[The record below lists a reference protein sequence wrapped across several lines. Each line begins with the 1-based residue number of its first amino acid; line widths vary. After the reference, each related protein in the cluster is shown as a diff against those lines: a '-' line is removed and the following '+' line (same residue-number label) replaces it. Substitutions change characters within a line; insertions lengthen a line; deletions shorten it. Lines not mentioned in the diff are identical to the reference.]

1 MAKWQVSS
9 PTPPFLHA
17 AAAHHHAPPNMP
29 KRRCQEAAP
38 PRTRAIPA
46 RRPTPT
52 QPIRSR
58 FYKSGAHGSGLNES
72 AVVGACVSALSDRC
86 DTLTVCR
93 LCAAMGGCGPGQD
106 FGNFD
111 SKFAGAH
118 SAPKIPRFCGLRRNL
133 RSRLP
138 FRHHITSPMR
148 LASLTRHSPKPALS
162 CSHHSNMTTLNTGS
176 HGSWVIVL
184 RLGSLTL

>member
-1 MAKWQVSS
+1 MAGESAHAS
-9 PTPPFLHA
+9 IPARGRRTPPKHR
-17 AAAHHHAPPNMP
+17 HAPPNLP

-118 SAPKIPRFCGLRRNL
+118 SAQKFSQNLWSEVKFAVTSTISSPSSGALLCSGARGSGEPRRCPKE
-133 RSRLP
+133 
-138 FRHHITSPMR
+138 T
-148 LASLTRHSPKPALS
+148 
-162 CSHHSNMTTLNTGS
+162 
-176 HGSWVIVL
+176 
-184 RLGSLTL
+184 